1 MADDDIN
8 QILSDAVSFQDETT
22 SQFETNM
29 NTLSDYVDMAAND
42 LPNAKTAMNNAEAA
56 IETTIHNLATKNNAL
71 RNIIKG
77 AGNDSLLKNEDIQ
90 GLRENVKALRERV
103 GKAKE
108 LEAVRQEQTRTLANR
123 MEANLHSSWLGLLR
137 PLREESRTGL
147 VVAGVCFLLLMLAG
161 LFFLYR
167 IGFFTG
173 SSNNAAVPDFFQG
186 GFLMK
191 RFYR

>member
-1 MADDDIN
+1 MTDVS
-8 QILSDAVSFQDETT
+8 QVLSDAVSFQDETT

-29 NTLSDYVDMAAND
+29 NTLSDYVDMAADN
-42 LPNAKTAMNNAEAA
+42 LPNAKTAMDSAETA
-56 IETTIHNLATKNNAL
+56 IETAIHNMASKNNAL
-71 RNIIKG
+71 RSMIKG
-77 AGNDSLLKNEDIQ
+77 GGNDSLLVNEDIRT
-90 GLRENVKALRERV
+90 LRENVRGLRERV
-103 GKAKE
+103 GKARE
-108 LEAVRQEQTRTLANR
+108 LEAVRKEQTRTLANR
-123 MEANLHSSWLGLLR
+123 MKANFHSSWLGLLR

-173 SSNNAAVPDFFQG
+173 SAADVPDFFQG

-191 RFYR
+191 RFHR